1 MSRIMLLKS
10 IITTISGLLGSKE
23 FMERHR
29 FPKRFV
35 RTGMLSMYHV
45 VMYLLYSTR
54 QAMHQNISRIIDLE
68 PVRFPDVSKQAVS
81 KARQG
86 IAVDGSKIQLPNS
99 ASNFEVFGNMFRRD
113 NPGRRWSMALASV
126 IYDVTN
132 DFICHGVLR
141 RFLASE
147 RTAAIDHCKALEALG
162 ILKGAVLVFDR
173 GYYSEAMFR
182 YFSDNGYLCVMRLKE
197 GIRLSGSCTGDTVSN
212 LTFEDDETGET
223 ATVRIRVIAVDLGNG
238 TTEYLATNIFDKRY
252 TPRDFKEL
260 YFMRWSLELKYNELK
275 NQLLLEE
282 FNGATSTSVEQEFYI
297 NLLYSNLASLAK
309 ADADVEIEETAK
321 PENRYRYQ
329 ANRAYII
336 GRLKNIF
343 VPILCGDRQVSAI
356 DSLFRSACRNRSQIQ
371 PGRSTPRVRFKRD
384 RTHFGNRKTAV

>member
-1 MSRIMLLKS
+1 MLRRLFDNTFTVLKQEVFFMSRITLLKS

-23 FMERHR
+23 FLERHR
-29 FPKRFV
+29 LPNRFV
-35 RTGMLSMYHV
+35 RSGMLSMYHV

-86 IAVDGSKIQLPNS
+86 IMPSLFRELFDETVKAFSSSPVPRKLWRGRETVYAVDGSKIQLPNS

-162 ILKGAVLVFDR
+162 ILKGAVLVFDVLILVAKVGGEAFGDLIVQIGEDGIFR
-173 GYYSEAMFR
+173 GVEDGVPFVLDIHARAWGEGDSM
-182 YFSDNGYLCVMRLKE
+182 GKLPGGTE
-197 GIRLSGSCTGDTVSN
+197 GIEIGH
-212 LTFEDDETGET
+212 
-223 ATVRIRVIAVDLGNG
+223 
-238 TTEYLATNIFDKRY
+238 
-252 TPRDFKEL
+252 
-260 YFMRWSLELKYNELK
+260 
-275 NQLLLEE
+275 
-282 FNGATSTSVEQEFYI
+282 
-297 NLLYSNLASLAK
+297 ASA
-309 ADADVEIEETAK
+309 AA
-321 PENRYRYQ
+321 
-329 ANRAYII
+329 
-336 GRLKNIF
+336 
-343 VPILCGDRQVSAI
+343 
-356 DSLFRSACRNRSQIQ
+356 
-371 PGRSTPRVRFKRD
+371 
-384 RTHFGNRKTAV
+384 